1 MFKSLALSRATSN
14 NHYLSYIM
22 GKTKKMKSKSASPKA
37 ASPRRRG
44 KSSVGQSSP
53 ARKKPSSPQSSS
65 VTADLRK
72 TTKTRKSA
80 LPTTPTRQKTKQSS
94 TTPNSSSTS
103 SSKRTLSRIK
113 DLTLASPEGKKSSKK
128 HRPTKTV
135 AVPSGRGKGDASS
148 PSTKLPKFTDIDWV
162 SKQGILQAL
171 SKYNQPDQYLGLELR
186 EQIILLA
193 SNFTPTDLRPL
204 LMNLVA
210 QAGEDFR
217 NINWDN
223 YTSTKK
229 IAPKCARLIVTIL
242 NAKTKLAIPQKI
254 VVK

>member
-1 MFKSLALSRATSN
+1 
-14 NHYLSYIM
+14 M
-22 GKTKKMKSKSASPKA
+22 GKTGNMKPSASPKA
-37 ASPRRRG
+37 APKRRSG
-44 KSSVGQSSP
+44 KSPKAGTSSPSRKKSPSSQSSP
-53 ARKKPSSPQSSS
+53 ATATSKAKKMPKPTSPA
-65 VTADLRK
+65 VHARGK
-72 TTKTRKSA
+72 A
-80 LPTTPTRQKTKQSS
+80 KQSS
-94 TTPNSSSTS
+94 KPTS
-103 SSKRTLSRIK
+103 SLTPSSKQNLSRMNEP
-113 DLTLASPEGKKSSKK
+113 TLVSPEKQKSSKK
-128 HRPTKTV
+128 HRPKKSV
-135 AVPSGRGKGDASS
+135 AVASGKGKVDASPPPKS
-148 PSTKLPKFTDIDWV
+148 LPKFTDIDWV

>member
-1 MFKSLALSRATSN
+1 
-14 NHYLSYIM
+14 
-22 GKTKKMKSKSASPKA
+22 MKSKPALPKA
-37 ASPRRRG
+37 VSTRRQG
-44 KSSVGQSSP
+44 KSSIGQSSP
-53 ARKKPSSPQSSS
+53 ARKKPSSSQSSS

-72 TTKTRKSA
+72 TTKTRKSTPPA
-80 LPTTPTRQKTKQSS
+80 TPTRRKAKQTS

-113 DLTLASPEGKKSSKK
+113 ALALASPEEKKSSKK
-128 HRPTKTV
+128 HRPTKAV
-135 AVPSGRGKGDASS
+135 AVSSGRRKGDTSS
-148 PSTKLPKFTDIDWV
+148 PSVQLPKFTDIDWV

-171 SKYNQPDQYLGLELR
+171 SKYNQPDQYLDLELR

-217 NINWDN
+217 SINWDN

-229 IAPKCARLIVTIL
+229 DCSQMCAAHHYNPQCKNESNHSTEYRCEVSIV
-242 NAKTKLAIPQKI
+242 NALGVIS
-254 VVK
+254 